1 MASSKIVKDGFKDRK
16 LLIILAVGLAIA
28 IFVLAAT
35 FLQKLFEDETYYV
48 LNQDVGARTQIT
60 PEMLDPKVVP
70 KDSSPEAA
78 IGLEE
83 VQTGNVF
90 TQYPLLAGEV
100 LMMSN
105 VGNLQDI
112 SVGIPDSWV
121 VTNFSVS
128 ADYAVGGRITRG
140 TYFDMMVAT
149 PEGSY
154 YPFVNVL
161 ALDNTVDLSGAS
173 SAEAVDTEEAQAG
186 QTTQYFVGMSPEN
199 AGKLQTIM
207 QREGGNVRLVLSPR
221 QNEYQKPALSEYEGM
236 FNYDAASDGSIWPG
250 SSDSGELTDYTFS
263 DVERDELGRPV
274 EQVETCSEGN
284 AKISGDACN

>member
-1 MASSKIVKDGFKDRK
+1 MASSKIVKNGFKDRK
-16 LLIILAVGLAIA
+16 LLIILAIFTAGA
-28 IFVLAAT
+28 IFILTAS

-60 PEMLDPKVVP
+60 PEMLEAKVVP
-70 KDSSPEAA
+70 KDSSPAAA
-78 IGLEE
+78 IGMEE

-100 LMMSN
+100 LMLSN

-112 SVGIPDSWV
+112 SVGVPDSWV
-121 VTNFSVS
+121 ITNFSVS
-128 ADYAVGGRITRG
+128 ADNAVGGRITRG
-140 TYFDMMVAT
+140 TYFDMMIAT

-173 SAEAVDTEEAQAG
+173 SAEAVDTEEAQSG

-199 AGKLQTIM
+199 AAKLQSVM
-207 QREGGNVRLVLSPR
+207 QRDGGNVRLVLSPR
-221 QNEYQKPALSEYEGM
+221 QNEYQKPAISEYEGL
-236 FNYDAASDGSIWPG
+236 FNYDPANDGAIWPG
-250 SSDSGELTDYTFS
+250 VSENGELTDYTFT
-263 DVERDELGRPV
+263 DVERDELGKPV
-274 EQVETCSEGN
+274 EKVETCSEGN
-284 AKISGDACN
+284 AKVTGDACN